1 VLYKV
6 ETDIDEDRSQA
17 DVAPKRWTESS
28 DLQSSVLWQL
38 VHVRPMILTILGI
51 TFSGH

>member
-1 VLYKV
+1 MK
-6 ETDIDEDRSQA
+6 IDLRLTLPQ
-17 DVAPKRWTESS
+17 KGWTESS

-51 TFSGH
+51 TFCGH